1 MEYLTLA
8 ESGVGPLEAG
18 GEDLADVGE
27 VEEEE
32 GDPDHGVED
41 GHDLAD
47 GGDRHNVAV
56 TCRDRCEHFRKL
68 SRVKER
74 DKDKT

>member
-18 GEDLADVGE
+18 GKYLADVGE

-32 GDPDHGVED
+32 GDPDYGVED

-56 TCRDRCEHFRKL
+56 T
-68 SRVKER
+68 
-74 DKDKT
+74 

>member
-8 ESGVGPLEAG
+8 ESRVGPLEAC

-32 GDPDHGVED
+32 GDPDHGVEN
-41 GHDLAD
+41 GHDFAN

-56 TCRDRCEHFRKL
+56 TCKDRCECFGKL
-68 SRVKER
+68 F
-74 DKDKT
+74 

>member
-8 ESGVGPLEAG
+8 QSGVGPLEAG
-18 GEDLADVGE
+18 GEYLANVGE

-32 GDPDHGVED
+32 GDPDHGVEN
-41 GHDLAD
+41 GHDFAN

-56 TCRDRCEHFRKL
+56 TCKDRCECFGKL
-68 SRVKER
+68 F
-74 DKDKT
+74 

>member
-8 ESGVGPLEAG
+8 QSGVGPLEAR

-27 VEEEE
+27 VEDEE
-32 GDPDHGVED
+32 GDPDHGVEN
-41 GHDLAD
+41 GHDFAN

-56 TCRDRCEHFRKL
+56 TCKDRCECFGKL
-68 SRVKER
+68 F
-74 DKDKT
+74 